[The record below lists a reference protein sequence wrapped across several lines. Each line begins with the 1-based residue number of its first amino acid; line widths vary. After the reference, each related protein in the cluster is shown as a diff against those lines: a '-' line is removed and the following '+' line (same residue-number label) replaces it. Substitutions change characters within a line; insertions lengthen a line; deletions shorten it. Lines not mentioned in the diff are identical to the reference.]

1 MDVEPAQI
9 EAALARIKP
18 QVEAQDFELLTR
30 LWSTL
35 VLVMRMVRAQRASI
49 GRLRRLFGQSSSEKT
64 RGVVGPDA
72 AVGSQNGEPSAD
84 DSTQPNAADNGAT
97 QPEAKKPKA
106 KNHGRLGVS
115 DYPAATHY
123 MVLHPQ
129 LSIGDSCPRCT
140 RGKLYELA
148 EPARILRIV
157 GQPLLAAHC
166 WNCQRLRCSGCGNVF
181 TAPAPEQAQGP
192 KFDDTAVAMLALS
205 RYGAGLPHHRLERL
219 QRNLQTPL
227 SSSTQW
233 EALDQ
238 RAPEVKPVFEHLERM
253 AAQGAVIHN
262 DDTYVRILSFM
273 GERRAKLLQAGELP
287 DSDRTGLF
295 TTAIVSNTDA
305 GVVALFYSGRKHAGE
320 NLNKLLTARDPTREP
335 PILMSDALAR
345 NVPKDHAVV
354 EANCVPHGR
363 RNFVDQ
369 FPNFPSECRTVLE
382 MLREVFAVE
391 ARCKERK
398 LSAEQRL
405 HAHQTE
411 SRPVMDRLRAFM
423 TEQLEHKYVEPNSGL
438 GKAYDYMLKRWDK
451 FTLFLRQ
458 QGAPLDNNI
467 CERALKMAICHRRN
481 SLFYRTQHGASV
493 GDMFTSL
500 IHTAELH
507 SENPFNYL
515 TEVLRHA
522 RAAAEQPGDWLP
534 WTYKETLARLGQ

>member
-1 MDVEPAQI
+1 MDVEPAQV
-9 EAALARIKP
+9 EATLARIKP
-18 QVEAQDFELLTR
+18 QVDAQDFELLAR
-30 LWSTL
+30 LWNTL
-35 VLVMRMVRAQRASI
+35 VVVMRLVRAQRASMA
-49 GRLRRLFGQSSSEKT
+49 RLRRLFGLSSSEKT
-64 RGVVGPDA
+64 RDVVGPNVAGSPAGEPAADVTTQASAADSSPTQDA
-72 AVGSQNGEPSAD
+72 AN
-84 DSTQPNAADNGAT
+84 
-97 QPEAKKPKA
+97 KPKA

-115 DYPAATHY
+115 DYPAAAHHP
-123 MVLHPQ
+123 VLHSQ
-129 LSIGDSCPRCT
+129 LNIGDGCPRCT

-148 EPARILRIV
+148 EPARILRIL

-166 WNCQRLRCSGCGNVF
+166 WDCQRLRCSGCGDVF
-181 TAPAPEQAQGP
+181 TAQAPEQAQGP
-192 KFDDTAVAMLALS
+192 KFDESAVAMLALC
-205 RYGAGLPHHRLERL
+205 RYGTGLPHHRLERM

-233 EALDQ
+233 EALAQ
-238 RAPEVKPVFEHLERM
+238 RAPEVKPVFQHLEHL
-253 AAQGAVIHN
+253 AAQGTVIHN
-262 DDTYVRILSFM
+262 DDSYVRILAFM
-273 GERRAKLLQAGELP
+273 GERRAKLLKAGELP
-287 DSDRTGLF
+287 DPDRTGLF
-295 TTAIVSNTDA
+295 TTAIVSNTDV

-320 NLNKLLTARDPTREP
+320 NLNELLTARDPAREP

-354 EANCVPHGR
+354 EANCCAHAR
-363 RNFVDQ
+363 RGIVDQ
-369 FPNFPSECRTVLE
+369 FPNFPAECRTVLE

-411 SRPVMDRLRAFM
+411 SRPVMDRLHALM
-423 TEQLEHKYVEPNSGL
+423 TEQLGQKLVEPNSGL

-451 FTLFLRQ
+451 LTLFLQ
-458 QGAPLDNNI
+458 EQGAPLENNI
-467 CERALKMAICHRRN
+467 CERALKLAISHRRN

-507 SENPFNYL
+507 GQNPFDYL

-522 RAAAEQPGDWLP
+522 RAAAERPGDWLP
-534 WTYKETLARLGQ
+534 WTYKATLARLGQ